1 MPCIR
6 WGDMVI
12 YFEQRDI
19 KRKTKMREQKR
30 FIFLPETRRW
40 LAIICIAV
48 AVSWANFTPAA
59 EEGHWSYSGE
69 DGPQQWGDLSA
80 DYLMCSKGRNQSPI
94 DLSGAVDA
102 DLEELI
108 LDYPNRG
115 IVGEVNNGH
124 TIQENLRPG
133 NFITI
138 QGQQYEAKQ
147 FHFHSPSEHRIDG
160 KTFPLEIHV
169 VHANRIGQLA
179 VLGIMFDEGEEN
191 STLYQLNGFRPE
203 GLEPY
208 TGPVDYNQLITSRD
222 EYYAYNGSLTT
233 PPCSEG
239 VVWVV
244 LKNPVTA
251 SREQIDR
258 FHDAMGADTN
268 RPIQP
273 RNARTILE

>member
-1 MPCIR
+1 M
-6 WGDMVI
+6 
-12 YFEQRDI
+12 
-19 KRKTKMREQKR
+19 THQKLTFSLPGTSHR
-30 FIFLPETRRW
+30 LTIIFLV
-40 LAIICIAV
+40 V
-48 AVSWANFTPAA
+48 ALGWANNTLAA
-59 EEGHWSYSGE
+59 EEKHWSYSGE

-80 DYLMCSKGRNQSPI
+80 DYLMCSQGRNQSPI
-94 DLSGAVDA
+94 DISGAVDA

-124 TIQENLRPG
+124 TIQENLKPG

-138 QGQQYEAKQ
+138 QGQKYEAKQ

-160 KTFPLEIHV
+160 RSFPLE
-169 VHANRIGQLA
+169 VHIVHSNPDDQLA
-179 VLGIMFDEGEEN
+179 VLGLMFDEGDEN
-191 STLYQLNGFRPE
+191 SMLNQLNGFRPV
-203 GLEPY
+203 GLPPY
-208 TGPVDYNQLITSRD
+208 TGPVDYNLLITSRN

-239 VVWVV
+239 VTWVV

>member
-1 MPCIR
+1 MMSMNTTIR
-6 WGDMVI
+6 TFRQSVSGYRAAV
-12 YFEQRDI
+12 
-19 KRKTKMREQKR
+19 
-30 FIFLPETRRW
+30 IFLAIA
-40 LAIICIAV
+40 LAI
-48 AVSWANFTPAA
+48 SSPSRAA
-59 EEGHWSYSGE
+59 EETHWSYSGE
-69 DGPQQWGDLSA
+69 DGPQQWGDLAA
-80 DYLMCSKGRNQSPI
+80 DYLMCSMGRNQSPI
-94 DLSGAVDA
+94 DLTGAVDA
-102 DLEELI
+102 NLDELI

-124 TIQENLRPG
+124 TIQENLKPG

-160 KTFPLEIHV
+160 KTYPLEVHV
-169 VHANRIGQLA
+169 VHANQIGQLA
-179 VLGIMFDEGEEN
+179 VLGVLFNEGEEN
-191 STLYQLNGFRPE
+191 TMLNQLNGFRPA
-203 GLEPY
+203 GSEPY
-208 TGPVDYNQLITSRD
+208 TGPVDYNLLITGLN
-222 EYYAYNGSLTT
+222 EFYAYNGSLTT

-239 VVWVV
+239 VLWVV

-258 FHDAMGADTN
+258 FHNEMAADTN

>member
-1 MPCIR
+1 MMSMNTTIR
-6 WGDMVI
+6 IFRQSVSGYRAAV
-12 YFEQRDI
+12 
-19 KRKTKMREQKR
+19 
-30 FIFLPETRRW
+30 IFLAIA
-40 LAIICIAV
+40 LAISSPSRA
-48 AVSWANFTPAA
+48 S
-59 EEGHWSYSGE
+59 EEQHWSYSGE
-69 DGPQQWGDLSA
+69 DGPQQWGDLAA
-80 DYLMCSKGRNQSPI
+80 DYLMCSMGRNQSPI

-102 DLEELI
+102 DPEELI

-124 TIQENLRPG
+124 TIQENLHPG

-138 QGQQYEAKQ
+138 QGQKYEAKQ

-160 KTFPLEIHV
+160 KTFPLEVHV
-169 VHANRIGQLA
+169 VHANRVGQLA

-191 STLYQLNGFRPE
+191 STLYQLNGFRPA

-208 TGPVDYNQLITSRD
+208 TGPVDYNQLVTARD
-222 EYYAYNGSLTT
+222 QYYAYNGSLTT

-239 VVWVV
+239 VLWVV

-258 FHDAMGADTN
+258 FHNAMGADTN

>member
-1 MPCIR
+1 M
-6 WGDMVI
+6 
-12 YFEQRDI
+12 
-19 KRKTKMREQKR
+19 KRHKQT
-30 FIFLPETRRW
+30 LPLRGTRHW
-40 LAIICIAV
+40 MAILCLAV
-48 AVSWANFTPAA
+48 TANCTIGSLAA
-59 EEGHWSYSGE
+59 EEKHWSYSGE

-80 DYLMCSKGRNQSPI
+80 DYLMCSQGRNQSPI
-94 DLSGAVDA
+94 DLAGAVDA
-102 DLEELI
+102 NLEELR

-124 TIQENLRPG
+124 TIQENLKPG

-138 QGQQYEAKQ
+138 QGQQFEAKQ

-160 KTFPLEIHV
+160 KSFPLETHI
-169 VHANRIGQLA
+169 VHANAEGQLA
-179 VLGIMFDEGEEN
+179 VLGLMFDEGEEN
-191 STLYQLNGFRPE
+191 SLLNQLNGFRPAD
-203 GLEPY
+203 LEPY
-208 TGPVDYNQLITSRD
+208 TGPVDYNLLITSRD

-268 RPIQP
+268 RPVQP
-273 RNARTILE
+273 RNARTILQ

>member
-1 MPCIR
+1 MSKQKQ
-6 WGDMVI
+6 I
-12 YFEQRDI
+12 YSSPA
-19 KRKTKMREQKR
+19 TW
-30 FIFLPETRRW
+30 RW
-40 LAIICIAV
+40 LATIFFAA
-48 AVSWANFTPAA
+48 AVSWATVTLAA
-59 EEGHWSYSGE
+59 EEKHWSYAGE

-80 DYLMCSKGRNQSPI
+80 DYLMCSQGRNQSPI
-94 DLSGAVDA
+94 DLTGAVDA
-102 DLEELI
+102 NLDELI
-108 LDYPNRG
+108 LNYPNRG
-115 IVGEVNNGH
+115 IIGEVNNGH
-124 TIQENLRPG
+124 TIQENLKPG

-138 QGQQYEAKQ
+138 QGQKFEAKQ

-160 KTFPLEIHV
+160 TTFPLEVHI
-169 VHANRIGQLA
+169 VHANRVGQLA
-179 VLGIMFDEGEEN
+179 VLGLMFDEGQEN
-191 STLYQLNGFRPE
+191 STLNQLNGFRPA

-222 EYYAYNGSLTT
+222 QYYAYNGSLTT

-239 VVWVV
+239 VTWVV
-244 LKNPVTA
+244 LKIPVTA

>member
-1 MPCIR
+1 MMSMNTTIR
-6 WGDMVI
+6 TIRQSVSGYRYQAAI
-12 YFEQRDI
+12 
-19 KRKTKMREQKR
+19 
-30 FIFLPETRRW
+30 IFLT
-40 LAIICIAV
+40 IAL
-48 AVSWANFTPAA
+48 AVSSPSRAS
-59 EEGHWSYSGE
+59 EEQHWSYSGE
-69 DGPQQWGDLSA
+69 DGPQQWGDLAA
-80 DYLMCSKGRNQSPI
+80 DYLICSMGRNQSPI
-94 DLSGAVDA
+94 DLTGAVDA
-102 DLEELI
+102 NLDELI

-124 TIQENLRPG
+124 TIQENLKPG
-133 NFITI
+133 NFVTI
-138 QGQQYEAKQ
+138 QGQKFEARQ
-147 FHFHSPSEHRIDG
+147 LHFHSPSEHRING
-160 KTFPLEIHV
+160 KSFPLEVHI
-169 VHANRIGQLA
+169 VHANAEGELA
-179 VLGIMFDEGEEN
+179 VLGLMFDEGEEN
-191 STLYQLNGFRPE
+191 SMLNQLNGFRPA
-203 GLEPY
+203 GMEPY
-208 TGPVDYNQLITSRD
+208 NGPVDYNRLITGLD